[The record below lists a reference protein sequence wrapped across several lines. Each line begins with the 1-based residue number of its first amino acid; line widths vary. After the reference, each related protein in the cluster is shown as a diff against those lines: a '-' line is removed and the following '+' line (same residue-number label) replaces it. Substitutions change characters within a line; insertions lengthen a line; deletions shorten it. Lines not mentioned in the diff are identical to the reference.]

1 MGDDLLPDSANTQT
15 QTQNSQIDWSQH
27 NTPSYIPTIW
37 GRLYSTKVGVT
48 GKHCWNNAQ
57 YPEYYGENISLV
69 YSLLINLK
77 DPSTFKYFSIR
88 GDLKVVLVFQN
99 PVCNNGR

>member
-37 GRLYSTKVGVT
+37 GRLYSTKVAVT
-48 GKHCWNNAQ
+48 GKHCWSNAQ
-57 YPEYYGENISLV
+57 YPEYYGENIFIHDSLFITKI
-69 YSLLINLK
+69 L
-77 DPSTFKYFSIR
+77 PTFISSFSITKYIWEVMLFFR
-88 GDLKVVLVFQN
+88 
-99 PVCNNGR
+99 